1 MGKVDMNLLITSI
14 SNKVSLIEA
23 IRFQANLIDD
33 QIKIYGADSNSSA
46 VAKNFVDGF
55 FLLQEYKYLH
65 IETFIQL
72 LLEYNI
78 AYIIPSSD
86 LDLNYLSSN
95 ILEIKNKNINVM
107 ISPQKTIEICFDKY
121 LFYDSLRDE
130 LPLIPS
136 YLTIK
141 SIENKDVSFVLKERK
156 GSGSKRLFIDVNYE
170 EILDLSMGIHEPIIQ
185 EYIMGKEYTIDCYFD
200 FNNNLHFIFPRSR
213 DVIVNGESYIT
224 TYVNSPKFVDL
235 VKLVSKKIRF
245 CGHVN
250 IQFIVDNMNN
260 IYLLEINPRIG
271 GASMLAFKNDYHSVK
286 WFILESRSK
295 PLPSSKFREPTYKR
309 MFKYTKEYFE

>member
-1 MGKVDMNLLITSI
+1 MNLLITSI
-14 SNKVSLIEA
+14 SNKVSLVEA
-23 IRFQANLIDD
+23 IRFQANLIDN
-33 QIKIYGADSNSSA
+33 QIKIYGADSSSSA

-55 FLLQEYKYLH
+55 FLLREYDYLQ
-65 IETFIQL
+65 IEDFIQL
-72 LLEYNI
+72 LLDNNI
-78 AYIIPSSD
+78 SYIIPSSD

-95 ILEIKNKNINVM
+95 IVELKSKNINVM
-107 ISPQKTIEICFDKY
+107 ISPQKTIETCFDKY
-121 LFYDSLRDE
+121 LFYVSLRDY

-141 SIENKDVSFVLKERK
+141 SIENKDARFVLKERK

-185 EYIMGKEYTIDCYFD
+185 EYIIGKEYTIDCYFD
-200 FNNNLHFIFPRSR
+200 FNNNLYSVFPRSR
-213 DVIVNGESYIT
+213 DVIVNGESYIS

-286 WFILESRSK
+286 CFILESRNK